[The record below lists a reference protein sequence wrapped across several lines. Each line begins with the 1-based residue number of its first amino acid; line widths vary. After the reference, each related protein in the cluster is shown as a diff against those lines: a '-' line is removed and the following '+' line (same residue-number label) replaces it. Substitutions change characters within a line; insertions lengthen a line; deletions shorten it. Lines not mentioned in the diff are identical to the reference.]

1 MERNGLTAEDF
12 EGPRFVRLQ
21 QIHRLM
27 AGGQMLDDLRIAAV
41 TA

>member
-21 QIHRLM
+21 RIRELM
-27 AGGQMLDDLRIAAV
+27 ASGRMIDDLRIAAV